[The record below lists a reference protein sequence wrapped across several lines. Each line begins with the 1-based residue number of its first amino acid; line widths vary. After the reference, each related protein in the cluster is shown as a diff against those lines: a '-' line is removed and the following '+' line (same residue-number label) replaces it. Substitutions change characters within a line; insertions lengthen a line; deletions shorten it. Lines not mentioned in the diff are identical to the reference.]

1 MAAIRSPMMPAFQLA
16 GTSSRL
22 SLLLFHSRKFRMSPN
37 QLLLSYALRYPGWI
51 VLSVLLDFSSALFSG
66 VGTALIV
73 PLVLGLLGQANIKLS
88 GSPPIIQKTL
98 SFFEVS
104 EGGSRLWVML
114 VVVVLAISLK
124 NISIYVNSIVSN
136 ALARKLANDIRKE
149 GIKLLLEVD
158 L

>member
-1 MAAIRSPMMPAFQLA
+1 
-16 GTSSRL
+16 
-22 SLLLFHSRKFRMSPN
+22 
-37 QLLLSYALRYPGWI
+37 
-51 VLSVLLDFSSALFSG
+51 
-66 VGTALIV
+66 
-73 PLVLGLLGQANIKLS
+73 
-88 GSPPIIQKTL
+88 
-98 SFFEVS
+98 
-104 EGGSRLWVML
+104 ML